1 MVFCFG
7 TNQKKFQALE
17 FLPRLKSF
25 LSRRE
30 KRTPDRRL
38 LLNKNGLTFCS
49 HSGPEFPLDFP
60 EAIFVP
66 IALIATLNRR
76 NLDIRNEGVWGHG
89 IFEFIRIFIRC
100 LRQRILERNNATTLS

>member
-1 MVFCFG
+1 MFYEEISGEILKKNAPAPEVTLPSRLLIRIQFNMVFCFG

-49 HSGPEFPLDFP
+49 HSTMSNFRK
-60 EAIFVP
+60 FVLP
-66 IALIATLNRR
+66 RLLTKRPDPCN
-76 NLDIRNEGVWGHG
+76 DP
-89 IFEFIRIFIRC
+89 
-100 LRQRILERNNATTLS
+100 

>member
-1 MVFCFG
+1 MFYEEISGEILKKNAPAPEVRLLIRIQFNMAFCFG

-38 LLNKNGLTFCS
+38 LLNKNGLTFCFAFNDV
-49 HSGPEFPLDFP
+49 EFSEVCSSSTSYK
-60 EAIFVP
+60 EA
-66 IALIATLNRR
+66 
-76 NLDIRNEGVWGHG
+76 
-89 IFEFIRIFIRC
+89 
-100 LRQRILERNNATTLS
+100 

>member
-38 LLNKNGLTFCS
+38 FINSLKNSRMQTEYLRMKEEKSFSLNYVLLVLSASLQF
-49 HSGPEFPLDFP
+49 
-60 EAIFVP
+60 
-66 IALIATLNRR
+66 TLVIH
-76 NLDIRNEGVWGHG
+76 L
-89 IFEFIRIFIRC
+89 C
-100 LRQRILERNNATTLS
+100 